1 MQTNTLTKLIQTIII
16 AIATFF
22 ISPCLA
28 SDFRDA
34 EWGMSKEQVKLSEK
48 TFPLYSNN
56 ESITFRGKVA
66 NRPVDIIYV
75 FKDNKLT
82 SGIYKFTTNNVNN
95 NVYIND
101 YNRIS
106 ESLDLKYGQPE
117 KRNVLWI
124 NELYKEKKGYHGNA
138 ISMGHLIFESYWN
151 EENTLI
157 LHKLSG
163 NNSMID
169 HSISYFDKNFA
180 DQYIEKNERIQT
192 DGL

>member
-1 MQTNTLTKLIQTIII
+1 MTTNTLIKLIQIIFI

-22 ISPCLA
+22 TSPCLA

-34 EWGMSKEQVKLSEK
+34 EWGMSKEQVKPLEK
-48 TFPLYSNN
+48 TLPLYTKD
-56 ESITFRGKVA
+56 ESIIYRGKVA
-66 NRPVDIIYV
+66 NRPVEIIFI

-82 SGIYKFTTNNVNN
+82 RGIYKFTTNNVNN
-95 NVYIND
+95 NIYIND
-101 YNRIS
+101 YDRIS
-106 ESLDLKYGQPE
+106 ESLELKYGKPE
-117 KRNVLWI
+117 KRNVIWV

-138 ISMGHLIFESYWN
+138 ISMGHLILESYWSVDK
-151 EENTLI
+151 TII

-163 NNSMID
+163 NNGIID

-180 DQYIEKNERIQT
+180 DQYLEKDERNET